1 MRSLVAVL
9 ALVLVGCGASSALP
23 PVTPEP
29 THASATPTAVA
40 SATSAPAAQCHLR
53 GATPADLILG
63 PSSTTPYV
71 LPDPSCTPGAV
82 NPDVT
87 QSNVATTI
95 CRSGWTKMIRPPVS
109 YTEPLKLQQM
119 AAYGESGSPRGYE
132 EDHLISL
139 ELGGS
144 PTDPRNLW
152 PEPGASPNP
161 KDRVENAA
169 HRAVCSGQMTLGQ
182 AQHDIA
188 TDWVALG
195 RRLGV

>member
-1 MRSLVAVL
+1 MRLLVAAL
-9 ALVLVGCGASSALP
+9 ALLVVGCGAPSRLP
-23 PVTPEP
+23 VATPAP
-29 THASATPTAVA
+29 IWPSGTPTAVA
-40 SATSAPAAQCHLR
+40 SASSAPAAKCHVR
-53 GATPADLILG
+53 GTA
-63 PSSTTPYV
+63 PYA
-71 LPDPSCTPGAV
+71 LPDPACTPGAI
-82 NPDVT
+82 NPDVY
-87 QSNVATTI
+87 QANIASTI
-95 CRSGWTKMIRPPVS
+95 CRSGWTKTIRPPVS

-139 ELGGS
+139 ELGGA

-195 RRLGV
+195 RTLGV